1 MFFFIDSWICKCLI
15 WRWYNFLFPHMKDFV
30 RWRVSWNRYHLTK
43 HGEVSGMLIIR
54 FSCSSQPSC
63 CALSVDLHFLPLTVL
78 QVLVCGS
85 KAGYTIIQLSF
96 RTGLEHLKGF
106 TLKRQNICHLLSLP
120 ILKTHLVW
128 FWSSYILRE
137 ADHWST
143 SKLNALFAHG
153 KRSSRHQQ
161 FLSFALWGPQVL
173 SWIWTTAVV
182 LTILSEQRWNEWMFK
197 SGDIMQKYV
206 THLQHAWWH

>member
-1 MFFFIDSWICKCLI
+1 
-15 WRWYNFLFPHMKDFV
+15 MKHFV
-30 RWRVSWNRYHLTK
+30 QWSVSWNRYHLTK
-43 HGEVSGMLIIR
+43 HGEVNSMLIIP
-54 FSCSSQPSC
+54 FSCCSRPSC
-63 CALSVDLHFLPLTVL
+63 CALSVDLHFLSLTVL

-128 FWSSYILRE
+128 FWNSYILRE

-143 SKLNALFAHG
+143 SKLSTLFERV
-153 KRSSRHQQ
+153 KWSSRHQQ
-161 FLSFALWGPQVL
+161 FLRCVLWGPQVS
-173 SWIWTTAVV
+173 SWIWTTVIV
-182 LTILSEQRWNEWMFK
+182 RTILSEQRWN
-197 SGDIMQKYV
+197 
-206 THLQHAWWH
+206 